1 MESVQ
6 QQSFPITEARVI
18 SAATRPL
25 GKSNPRTT
33 LVLGLATMVGLAF
46 GIAAAAWR
54 EFADRVFRTAAQ
66 VETVLQ
72 TDCIALVPAVKEE
85 AQKDAIATLRH
96 RIRRGALAARIKPSD
111 QRGEIKPA
119 ARVVKTRVRVVKNLE
134 PLEGGPQ
141 TIAPVRGV
149 YSTIVEAPFSAFAEA
164 VRSIK
169 VAIDQS
175 PTVSGGRI
183 IGFTSSVPNEG
194 KSSVAAAVA
203 RLAAQTGARTLLVD
217 CDLRNPSLSRLL
229 SPRAAYGL
237 LEVIGGQ
244 LRLEKG
250 IWLDPVTNMRFPAN
264 GIESPLRPFQ

>member
-1 MESVQ
+1 MSLPTGCFEQRIRS
-6 QQSFPITEARVI
+6 R
-18 SAATRPL
+18 R
-25 GKSNPRTT
+25 
-33 LVLGLATMVGLAF
+33 
-46 GIAAAAWR
+46 
-54 EFADRVFRTAAQ
+54 
-66 VETVLQ
+66 VLQ

-96 RIRRGALAARIKPSD
+96 RIRRSARTARVKPSD

-119 ARVVKTRVRVVKNLE
+119 VRVVKNLE
-134 PLEGGPQ
+134 PLERGPQ

-164 VRSIK
+164 IRSIK

-194 KSSVAAAVA
+194 KSSIAAAVA

-229 SPRAAYGL
+229 SPRATCGL
-237 LEVIGGQ
+237 LEVIRGQ

-250 IWLDPVTNMRFPAN
+250 IWLDPVTNMRFLPTALKARFAHSS
-264 GIESPLRPFQ
+264 EVLASEQTRKFLRQLAPQLRLYHRGFCAIDADCGRSCLDRFGRWLRLRRRVGKDQD